1 MYTGGATS
9 IGTSNISGGL
19 FGSAWTTSGSCAGIK
34 TAHKMCQIVHVR
46 VSRILSYICKYSLQ
60 IKIAYIVIC
69 TPLSIRWAIP
79 TKSFCEHLSKSQLQN
94 RQIRKERSQDK
105 CEILETSSRIEVDI

>member
-46 VSRILSYICKYSLQ
+46 VSRILSYT
-60 IKIAYIVIC
+60 C
-69 TPLSIRWAIP
+69 TNIHY
-79 TKSFCEHLSKSQLQN
+79 T
-94 RQIRKERSQDK
+94 
-105 CEILETSSRIEVDI
+105 